1 MLAHDLRRVE
11 AFSQGSLILELG
23 EELLSGIRGGL
34 CDSEAQGSEVFYLE
48 CLGVVGLA
56 GDGDDL
62 VVLVEV
68 EELELLG

>member
-34 CDSEAQGSEVFYLE
+34 CDSEAQGSEVFYL
-48 CLGVVGLA
+48 
-56 GDGDDL
+56 
-62 VVLVEV
+62 
-68 EELELLG
+68 